1 MGMVNFNIKIG
12 TYMSGT
18 NPMAAIGS
26 KGWWQML
33 QRYKLF
39 TCEVVSAFQAWDV
52 YAQTQSYLWSSYEL
66 QAKIG
71 TYILGTKPMALMV
84 VENLG
89 YRTF

>member
-1 MGMVNFNIKIG
+1 MTDQKWYVCWELNLWQQQLVRAYSKCYNVTIHFEMGMVNFNFKIG

-39 TCEVVSAFQAWDV
+39 TCEVVTA
-52 YAQTQSYLWSSYEL
+52 L
-66 QAKIG
+66 QA
-71 TYILGTKPMALMV
+71 
-84 VENLG
+84 
-89 YRTF
+89 